1 MAIGPSTLWCVVGSS
16 VSLCVCGIAA
26 QVVWTTMSGRWP
38 ALPVVGL
45 PWSGV
50 VGGVGST
57 AAPLV
62 LDGAPAVDAVC
73 WWGGVCVCAHVSKLT

>member
-1 MAIGPSTLWCVVGSS
+1 MPRLLVPAHYGVLLGRL
-16 VSLCVCGIAA
+16 SLFVCGIASP
-26 QVVWTTMSGRWP
+26 VVWRTLSGRRP

-45 PWSGV
+45 LWLGV

-62 LDGAPAVDAVC
+62 LDGAPSVDAV
-73 WWGGVCVCAHVSKLT
+73 WWWEVCVCVHVSK

>member
-1 MAIGPSTLWCVVGSS
+1 MPWPLVPAHCGVLLGRLSPF
-16 VSLCVCGIAA
+16 VCGIAA

-62 LDGAPAVDAVC
+62 LDGAPAVDAVW
-73 WWGGVCVCAHVSKLT
+73 WWGGVCVCVHMYPN